1 MKILHTVEF
10 YKPSTGGAQ
19 EVVRRISEALVKR
32 GHEVTVATTRLPNR
46 REDRLNGVRIE
57 SFAISGNAVRGCTG
71 ETERYAEF
79 LRSCR
84 FDVMMNYAAQQWATD
99 LVYSVLTE
107 ISCRKVIAPCGF
119 SGLFNPSYESYFRDL
134 PQTLRKYDHMI
145 FHSERGRDVEF
156 VRQHA
161 LANCT
166 LIPNGASAEEFA
178 GVDSNFR
185 EKFDIPREQP
195 LLLTVGSHTGAK
207 GHAVVMEAFRR
218 ARIGPATL
226 VIIGNTLGSPGC
238 LPRCK
243 LQAQFV
249 RLASFGQ
256 KRVLLLDPPRP
267 EVVAAYQA
275 ADLFVFASNIECS
288 PIVLFEAAAS
298 KTPFLSTACG
308 NAAEIAK
315 WTGGGLIVAT
325 RSAKDASVFT
335 DPQTLARAIE
345 DLVRDKARLDGLKNS
360 GFEAWKERF
369 SWEKIAVEYEQL
381 YLRLLES

>member
-19 EVVRRISEALVKR
+19 EVVRQISEALVKR

-46 REDRLNGVRIE
+46 RESQSSGVRIE
-57 SFAISGNAVRGCTG
+57 SFSISGNAVRGCTG

-99 LVYSVLTE
+99 LVYPILPE

-119 SGLFNPSYESYFRDL
+119 SGLFDPAYESYFQQL
-134 PQTLRKYDHMI
+134 PQALRKYDQLI

-156 VRQHA
+156 VRKHA

-178 GVDSNFR
+178 DADSNFR

-238 LPRCK
+238 LPRCR

-249 RLASFGQ
+249 KLASLGG

-267 EVVAAYQA
+267 DVVAAYQA
-275 ADLFVFASNIECS
+275 ADLFVFGSNIECS
-288 PIVLFEAAAS
+288 PIVLFEASAS

-308 NAAEIAK
+308 NAAEIAE

-325 RSAKDASVFT
+325 RSARDASVFT
-335 DPQTLARAIE
+335 DPNTMARAIE
-345 DLVRDKARLDGLKNS
+345 DLVMDKTRLDTLRSS
-360 GFEAWKERF
+360 GYKAWKDRF
-369 SWEKIAVEYEQL
+369 SWEKIAGQYEQL
-381 YLRLLES
+381 YSRLLES